1 MFADQSLQFEFK
13 GIQTCLEQINTEMN
27 TSDSLVTTTFSEINT
42 NLSTISS
49 HLSTQTQYQFL
60 GVSWDILLPAFISI
74 LIFMLGYLLN
84 EWLKQRDEKMS
95 RALVRNT
102 ILTWADINLPHL
114 YQYAQSIDELAKG
127 ISSTPYLSTVPCTPQ
142 HVTIDVLSQFSID
155 RLMDALYIGLPRSV
169 DKTQKKIMFNQYMS
183 CVSLLKEQQ
192 KIVVDKYK
200 EYYDLVHEIRNEWDI
215 KWRAYIVN
223 IRQNNMR
230 LTSAPDSPE
239 KRYYQTL
246 GELIRSQF
254 TREVNFAENEKIIE
268 ASREYINTESE
279 SVVSTDIINTNQ
291 VFNDLIVTTI
301 RVHSLKTYSVAFA
314 FTARNIAEC
323 AKLFGTTIEFYKR
336 AFNSLEAK

>member
-1 MFADQSLQFEFK
+1 MPTTDILLSKLDSVHN
-13 GIQTCLEQINTEMN
+13 GIQQLNAGLNTP
-27 TSDSLVTTTFSEINT
+27 DSLLVSVLSNINT
-42 NLSTISS
+42 NLSTINSN
-49 HLSTQTQYQFL
+49 LTAQAQYQFW

-74 LIFMLGYLLN
+74 LIFVLGYLLN
-84 EWLKQRDEKMS
+84 EWLKQHEKKKS

-102 ILTWADINLPHL
+102 IITWAEINLPHL

-127 ISSTPYLSTVPCTPQ
+127 IAKTPYLSTVPCTPQ
-142 HVTIDVLSQFSID
+142 HVTIDMLSQFSTD
-155 RLMDALYIGLPRSV
+155 RLMDALYIGLPKSV

-183 CVSLLKEQQ
+183 CVSLLKQQQ
-192 KIVVDKYK
+192 KGILEKYK

-230 LTSAPDSPE
+230 LAPAPDSPE

-246 GELIRSQF
+246 GSLITFQF
-254 TREVNFAENEKIIE
+254 IREVNFAENEKIIE
-268 ASREYINTESE
+268 ASKEYINRESE

-301 RVHSLKTYSVAFA
+301 RVQNLKTYSVAFSFSA
-314 FTARNIAEC
+314 QNIAEC
-323 AKLFGTTIEFYKR
+323 TRIFSSTIEFYKK
-336 AFNSLEAK
+336 ADKFF

>member
-27 TSDSLVTTTFSEINT
+27 TSDSLVTTTLSEINT

-183 CVSLLKEQQ
+183 C
-192 KIVVDKYK
+192 
-200 EYYDLVHEIRNEWDI
+200 EIG
-215 KWRAYIVN
+215 RAHV
-223 IRQNNMR
+223 
-230 LTSAPDSPE
+230 
-239 KRYYQTL
+239 
-246 GELIRSQF
+246 
-254 TREVNFAENEKIIE
+254 
-268 ASREYINTESE
+268 
-279 SVVSTDIINTNQ
+279 
-291 VFNDLIVTTI
+291 
-301 RVHSLKTYSVAFA
+301 
-314 FTARNIAEC
+314 
-323 AKLFGTTIEFYKR
+323 
-336 AFNSLEAK
+336 